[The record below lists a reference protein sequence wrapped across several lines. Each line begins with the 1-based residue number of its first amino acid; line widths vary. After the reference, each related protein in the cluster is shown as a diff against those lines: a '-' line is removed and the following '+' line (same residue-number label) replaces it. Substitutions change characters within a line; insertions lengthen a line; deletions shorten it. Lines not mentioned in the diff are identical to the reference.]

1 MMPRELLPRSGYGE
15 GLPGWAASSL
25 PSPDP
30 TLPHRVPLCTLQGL
44 QRRATPHPSEL
55 KVMKRGVE
63 ERRGEAYSWKPESRL
78 PSPLEEVPVGTCTV
92 PKGHQP
98 GRLAPLG
105 SSGCLVIL
113 GVGL

>member
-1 MMPRELLPRSGYGE
+1 MAGG
-15 GLPGWAASSL
+15 SL
-25 PSPDP
+25 GGPPP
-30 TLPHRVPLCTLQGL
+30 PCPPLIPALPHPAPSCTLQGL

-63 ERRGEAYSWKPESRL
+63 ERRGEAYSCRPESRP
-78 PSPLEEVPVGTCTV
+78 PSPLEEVPLGNRTAQE
-92 PKGHQP
+92 GHQP

-105 SSGCLVIL
+105 SPGRLVIL